1 MKITQGSILLHD
13 MRFYAYHGVME
24 QERRVGG
31 EYLVSLQVEAD
42 LSGAVMSDAVVDTV
56 NYAEL
61 YDVVRQEMAQPSQL
75 LEHVA
80 GRIGQRVL
88 DEFPRTFLSAVN
100 CYDMPLDDALKLI
113 SPVERIS
120 ELPDIPYLITADE
133 LDVIIPLEGLEKY
146 VKRLT
151 ARGLNVNYM
160 RLDNM
165 GHGGI
170 SDVDRERLNEFV
182 VRNCLS
188 RE

>member
-42 LSGAVMSDAVVDTV
+42 LIGAVMSDAVADTV

-88 DEFPRTFLSAVN
+88 DEFPQVT
-100 CYDMPLDDALKLI
+100 ALTVRVTKCNPPMGADCKGA
-113 SPVERIS
+113 SVEICALRAS
-120 ELPDIPYLITADE
+120 E
-133 LDVIIPLEGLEKY
+133 
-146 VKRLT
+146 
-151 ARGLNVNYM
+151 
-160 RLDNM
+160 
-165 GHGGI
+165 
-170 SDVDRERLNEFV
+170 
-182 VRNCLS
+182 
-188 RE
+188 

>member
-13 MRFYAYHGVME
+13 MRFYAYHGVMV

-42 LSGAVMSDAVVDTV
+42 LSGAVMSDAVADTV

-88 DEFPRTFLSAVN
+88 DEFPQVT
-100 CYDMPLDDALKLI
+100 ALTVRVTKCNPPMGADCKGA
-113 SPVERIS
+113 SVEICALRAS
-120 ELPDIPYLITADE
+120 E
-133 LDVIIPLEGLEKY
+133 
-146 VKRLT
+146 
-151 ARGLNVNYM
+151 
-160 RLDNM
+160 
-165 GHGGI
+165 
-170 SDVDRERLNEFV
+170 
-182 VRNCLS
+182 
-188 RE
+188 

>member
-42 LSGAVMSDAVVDTV
+42 LSGAVMSDAVADTV

-61 YDVVRQEMAQPSQL
+61 YDVVRQEMVQPSQL

-88 DEFPRTFLSAVN
+88 DEFPQV
-100 CYDMPLDDALKLI
+100 MALTVRVTKCNPPMGAD
-113 SPVERIS
+113 SKGASVEICALRAS
-120 ELPDIPYLITADE
+120 E
-133 LDVIIPLEGLEKY
+133 
-146 VKRLT
+146 
-151 ARGLNVNYM
+151 
-160 RLDNM
+160 
-165 GHGGI
+165 
-170 SDVDRERLNEFV
+170 
-182 VRNCLS
+182 
-188 RE
+188 